1 MQRMRQSPGQPSI
14 AADAHSPP
22 RGLGSEIIDSMKEDM
37 QKIQGDLNGV
47 KQDIHQMHK
56 ISQGRDGEIRVMHRI
71 QEELQKISRIHDK
84 ETSEDKQRNREQLQD
99 AIDTS
104 QRAHEGIQKIFE
116 SIEGT
121 NHEMQEVRRQVLK
134 TAKPNSSLTKRNSHL
149 HRQKDGDSSHAEGS
163 YAVAMV
169 DKHSPTSP
177 KLGRSSSSR
186 SSLEFPEQG
195 FVINFRRLIWMTQL
209 MNLLHELI
217 KSTAIAALTLVAG
230 ASGKQMVCSCIFI
243 VLVFITYARHEMMHD
258 SMDIN
263 DVKNLVP
270 LMADDEKLKPK
281 SSTLKLLRSLSL
293 HSRWTVHYIG
303 LAVFFLL
310 GGASVLGWLCHSV
323 VSEIGEDMSLNPF
336 QSWSQRLVGTHD
348 DAGNMAMQLIIL
360 DIMTLLEFIFECIQW
375 RETTSVLSPEQGKT
389 GWWPVGRP
397 SLWFTS
403 EGALRSLRAN
413 VVKAQMGVDRKDE
426 SNKMEI
432 YPHELACYALLG
444 EDERLLMAE
453 TLKDLGTTLVFYDN
467 KQKTVAD
474 AEPPDSGVTCEES
487 WRPAASDSCDDLR
500 TSSASTP
507 EQV

>member
-1 MQRMRQSPGQPSI
+1 
-14 AADAHSPP
+14 
-22 RGLGSEIIDSMKEDM
+22 
-37 QKIQGDLNGV
+37 
-47 KQDIHQMHK
+47 
-56 ISQGRDGEIRVMHRI
+56 
-71 QEELQKISRIHDK
+71 
-84 ETSEDKQRNREQLQD
+84 
-99 AIDTS
+99 
-104 QRAHEGIQKIFE
+104 
-116 SIEGT
+116 
-121 NHEMQEVRRQVLK
+121 
-134 TAKPNSSLTKRNSHL
+134 
-149 HRQKDGDSSHAEGS
+149 
-163 YAVAMV
+163 
-169 DKHSPTSP
+169 
-177 KLGRSSSSR
+177 
-186 SSLEFPEQG
+186 
-195 FVINFRRLIWMTQL
+195 MTQF

-270 LMADDEKLKPK
+270 LMADDEKLKLK

-323 VSEIGEDMSLNPF
+323 VSEIGEDMRLNPF

-444 EDERLLMAE
+444 EDERLLMEE

-467 KQKTVAD
+467 KQKTVA
-474 AEPPDSGVTCEES
+474 EPPDSVDTCE
-487 WRPAASDSCDDLR
+487 DSCDDLL
-500 TSSASTP
+500 TSSASAP